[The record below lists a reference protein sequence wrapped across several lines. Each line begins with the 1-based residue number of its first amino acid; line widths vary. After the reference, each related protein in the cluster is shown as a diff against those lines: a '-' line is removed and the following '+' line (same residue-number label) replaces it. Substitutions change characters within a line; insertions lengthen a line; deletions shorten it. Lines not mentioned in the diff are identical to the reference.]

1 MTRILVIAFTLF
13 LGILTLQSVY
23 AQNSEQVQQA
33 NRGES
38 LAEVGAQLANPVSS
52 VWSIVFQ
59 NNFTFLEGD
68 PSDKTRFLY
77 NLNFQPVLPIPLTQN
92 WNLITR
98 PVFPFIFGQPVLNMG
113 SEFDSRSG
121 LGDIA
126 MVNLLSPNKPS
137 GFLWGIGP
145 TWIFPTATNDNL
157 GQEKWQL
164 GPAAVGLYLSKE
176 WIFGAFPQQ
185 WWSFAGNE
193 DRPDTSQMNIQY
205 FVWRLLPGAW
215 QVGTGGPNVTINW
228 KADDDNKVNLP
239 IGLGV
244 AKTVRLGKLPVK
256 FQLEGS
262 YSVVHPDILSERWN
276 IRFTVT
282 PVIPRLISN
291 AIF

>member
-1 MTRILVIAFTLF
+1 LK
-13 LGILTLQSVY
+13 
-23 AQNSEQVQQA
+23 
-33 NRGES
+33 GE
-38 LAEVGAQLANPVSS
+38 
-52 VWSIVFQ
+52 
-59 NNFTFLEGD
+59 

-77 NLNFQPVLPIPLTQN
+77 NLNFQPVLPVPLTKN
-92 WNLITR
+92 WTLITR
-98 PVFPFIFGQPVLNMG
+98 PVFPFIFDQPVLNTG
-113 SEFDSRSG
+113 SQFDGKSG

-126 MVNLLSPNKPS
+126 MVNLLSPNKGL

-157 GQEKWQL
+157 GQEKWQV
-164 GPAAVGLYLSKE
+164 GPAAVGLYLSKD

-185 WWSFAGNE
+185 WWSFAGND

-205 FVWRLLPGAW
+205 FLWRLLPGAW
-215 QVGTGGPNVTINW
+215 QVGTGGPNIAINW

-262 YSVVHPDILSERWN
+262 YSVVQQDFLAPRWN
-276 IRFTVT
+276 IRFTIT